1 MSTTRIREILK
12 DLNATL
18 LRQKRHQIWLLPNGN
33 TVVVSNTPSDHRAEQ
48 NAIRDI
54 RKAAR

>member
-1 MSTTRIREILK
+1 MSTHRIREILK

-18 LRQKRHQIWLLPNGN
+18 LRQKRHQVWLLPNGN
-33 TVVVSNTPSDHRAEQ
+33 TVVMSNTPSDRRAEQ
-48 NAIRDI
+48 NIIRDI